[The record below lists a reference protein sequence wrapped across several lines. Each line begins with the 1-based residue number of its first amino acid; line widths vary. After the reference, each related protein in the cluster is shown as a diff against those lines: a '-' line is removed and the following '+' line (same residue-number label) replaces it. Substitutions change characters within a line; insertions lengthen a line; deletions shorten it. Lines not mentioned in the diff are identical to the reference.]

1 MLELLNEKKSKDDL
15 YVGCISRLVVNNKGD
30 IDIMKEKRDSEGV
43 TSCETCAVNPCEN
56 NGVCQEAPTRLGYTC
71 LCPRGYTG
79 TNCSRNGEPCYEGA
93 ISLIIEEVPIK
104 TIHVHKNKNVF
115 SI

>member
-1 MLELLNEKKSKDDL
+1 
-15 YVGCISRLVVNNKGD
+15 
-30 IDIMKEKRDSEGV
+30 MKEKRDSEGV

-79 TNCSRNGEPCYEGA
+79 TNCSRNGEPCYQGTILLLVFVIQGERATCTEQQTGA
-93 ISLIIEEVPIK
+93 E
-104 TIHVHKNKNVF
+104 
-115 SI
+115 